1 MKSPTKKTGL
11 IRNQILKDVVL
22 HSHDIASHIA
32 SLFDITRQSVN
43 KHIRA
48 LIDDGYI
55 EASGS
60 TRARTY
66 KLGVKRSLSIRLNL
80 EGLSE
85 HDVYTKYFGHIT
97 EGLAKNVEDIVFYGF
112 TEILNNAIDHS
123 DALSCSIKMER
134 NEKELFISITDYG
147 EGIFKR
153 ICRLMS
159 LDDEA
164 QALLELS
171 KGKLTTDPENHSG
184 QGIFFTSRSF
194 DYFVIHSFDQVFKH
208 DHQIDV
214 DLLVQDFDDNKTIEG
229 TRILMGISLGSER
242 TLNSVF
248 DDYSAGEDGDYA
260 FNRTVIPV
268 RLAKYGTEQLV
279 SRSQAKR
286 VLSRIDNFK
295 FVVMDFDQVEAVGQA
310 FADEI
315 FRVYTQR
322 CPDIN
327 ISFCNASDRVRQMIL
342 RANPDA

>member
-1 MKSPTKKTGL
+1 VKKITKKTQL

-22 HSHDIASHIA
+22 HAHDIASHIA
-32 SLFDITRQSVN
+32 TLFDISRQSVN
-43 KHIRA
+43 KHLRA
-48 LIDDGYI
+48 LIDAEYL

-60 TRARTY
+60 TRARIY
-66 KLGVKRSLSIRLNL
+66 KLGAKRSLSITLNL
-80 EGLSE
+80 NGLSE
-85 HDVYTKYFGHIT
+85 HDVYTKYFSHIT
-97 EGLAKNVEDIVFYGF
+97 EGLRSGVEEIVFYGF

-123 DALSCSIKMER
+123 DAQNCTIRMER
-134 NEKELFISITDYG
+134 NEKDLIISITDTG

-171 KGKLTTDPENHSG
+171 KGKLTTDPDNHSG

-194 DYFVIHSFDQVFKH
+194 DYFVIHSFNQVFKH
-208 DHQIDV
+208 DHQIPV
-214 DLLVQDFDDNKTIEG
+214 DLFMDGFDDSKVIEG
-229 TRILMGISLGSER
+229 TRILMAISLNSER
-242 TLNSVF
+242 TLSSVF
-248 DDYSAGEDGDYA
+248 DDYSAGEDEGYA

-286 VLSRIDNFK
+286 VLSRIDSFK
-295 FVVMDFDQVEAVGQA
+295 YVVMDFDQVPSIGQA

-315 FRVYTQR
+315 FRVYALR

-327 ISFCNASDRVRQMIL
+327 ISFCNASERVIQMIL